1 MAQDRINISSKEGLP
16 VGRMVAG
23 NLYTPNTKD
32 FDGKPLVN
40 KTGPNAGQPRVNYF
54 LGFAV
59 KKMGESHWAQ
69 TPWGAKIWEV
79 GHRAFPQAAQRPDFA
94 WKIDDGDSQVPN
106 KRGRKPCENEG
117 YPGHWI
123 LKLSG
128 GFAPKVYRQEAGG
141 YVQVTEPNYIKPG
154 YFLEASFSVDGNG
167 NQNNPGVYL
176 NLQMVCFRAY
186 GPEIVFG
193 PNVEDAGFGQ
203 APLPAGASLAP
214 LAAAIPPPGAAAA
227 PPLAPLAAAIPP
239 PGAAA
244 APPPPPI
251 PVLPI
256 PGFVQVPPPV
266 PTVAANGNGVPLPA
280 PGALVPAPVP
290 AFPSN
295 GPQMTPKAN
304 GITREAY
311 LAGGWSDAQL
321 IANGL
326 MTA

>member
-40 KTGPNAGQPRVNYF
+40 KTGPNAGQPRVSYF

-59 KKMGESHWAQ
+59 NKMGETHWAQ

-106 KRGRKPCENEG
+106 KRGRKPCDQEG
-117 YPGHWI
+117 WAGHWI

-167 NQNNPGVYL
+167 NQSNPGVYL

-193 PNVEDAGFGQ
+193 PNVEDAGFGH
-203 APLPAGASLAP
+203 APLPAGASMVP
-214 LAAAIPPPGAAAA
+214 VTPPRPAS
-227 PPLAPLAAAIPP
+227 
-239 PGAAA
+239 
-244 APPPPPI
+244 
-251 PVLPI
+251 
-256 PGFVQVPPPV
+256 VPSISH
-266 PTVAANGNGVPLPA
+266 A
-280 PGALVPAPVP
+280 
-290 AFPSN
+290 
-295 GPQMTPKAN
+295 
-304 GITREAY
+304 RR
-311 LAGGWSDAQL
+311 
-321 IANGL
+321 
-326 MTA
+326 

>member
-1 MAQDRINISSKEGLP
+1 MAQDRLNISSKEGLP

-32 FDGKPLVN
+32 FDGKPLVT
-40 KTGPNAGQPRVNYF
+40 KTGPNAGQARVSYY

-59 KKMGESHWAQ
+59 KKIGENHWAQ

-94 WKIDDGDSQVPN
+94 WKIEDGDSAVPN
-106 KRGRKPCENEG
+106 KKGRKPCENEG

-186 GPEIVFG
+186 GLEIVFG
-193 PNVEDAGFGQ
+193 PNVEEAGFGQ
-203 APLPAGASLAP
+203 APLPAGASMAP
-214 LAAAIPPPGAAAA
+214 LAAAIPLPGAAAA
-227 PPLAPLAAAIPP
+227 PA
-239 PGAAA
+239 
-244 APPPPPI
+244 PI
-251 PVLPI
+251 PVVPN
-256 PGFVQVPPPV
+256 PGFVQMPPPV
-266 PTVAANGNGVPLPA
+266 PTGAANGNGAPLPPAGAIPA
-280 PGALVPAPVP
+280 PPVP
-290 AFPSN
+290 ASPSN
-295 GPQMTPKAN
+295 GPQMTAKAG

-311 LAGGWSDAQL
+311 LAGGWTDAQL
-321 IANGL
+321 IANGY